1 MPLKWIEVPS
11 ATFAKM
17 QSTGQAQPLAREN
30 WPEWAR
36 TSPAFTGAWFTYIGD
51 LLAPSTETLST
62 DYARGHLD
70 MERTAE
76 KPPSRRYYRYDYVM
90 MPDNRVFVLGPNK
103 DLEYKRHR
111 NERPNWL
118 ASYNARSASLDQ

>member
-1 MPLKWIEVPS
+1 
-11 ATFAKM
+11 
-17 QSTGQAQPLAREN
+17 
-30 WPEWAR
+30 
-36 TSPAFTGAWFTYIGD
+36 
-51 LLAPSTETLST
+51 
-62 DYARGHLD
+62 

-76 KPPSRRYYRYDYVM
+76 KPPSRRYYRYDYVT

-111 NERPNWL
+111 DERPGWL